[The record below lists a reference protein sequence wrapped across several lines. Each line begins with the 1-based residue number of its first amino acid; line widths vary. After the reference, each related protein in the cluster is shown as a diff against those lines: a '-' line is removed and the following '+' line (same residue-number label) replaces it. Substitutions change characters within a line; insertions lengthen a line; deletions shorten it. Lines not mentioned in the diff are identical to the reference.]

1 MSRSFKDALTKALS
15 LNPDN
20 DLAKKIEK
28 KSIRPIMATTLTPS
42 IKSSNSQ
49 EPAKQVNIRVLA
61 KKVGKS
67 MPRRTTP
74 RYKHLQ
80 DERVPQKPLIP
91 IGPPQV
97 VLKFSGPAK
106 LEWEPIR
113 DQKRKL
119 RKIDLAK
126 GLHSNVSKGEG
137 LVPRPLVMGID
148 FGTSCT
154 KVVISDRNLKQ
165 AFAVP
170 FMDELGILSYLLPT
184 SLQENQSEYSLDGEG
199 ESWNDLKLSLMANQQ
214 DSVIISRVVAYLALV
229 IRYSRAWFFNNYSNQ
244 YSNSDLLWSIA
255 IGQPADHALSFE
267 SRELFSRIGNLA
279 WILSLSSESFNAH
292 NILDKWELLK
302 FKEIEVE
309 DFDCLIIPELAA
321 QIHGFVNSD
330 NFDPK
335 KPNIFLMIDI
345 GAGTLDLSI
354 FSVRIQDSGYKKFN
368 LFINSVQPHGV
379 ANFHRHRVNWWQQ
392 ELRSNEL
399 GVVAIQQ
406 LQSIKMP
413 TEFQG
418 FYPDSFLEYVS
429 QVDVDFLNGAL
440 NPDLEFDKTIERQVN
455 GCLLKSIKPD
465 SSAGRILAEKDF
477 NGMEYF
483 LCGGG
488 SRHSQF
494 KGIHKLLQQPQGWN
508 WLKLKPRVLTIPASI
523 RLEGVQNEDYDRLS
537 VAYGLSLLDFDEVT
551 QVEKMHSIRDDQ
563 ISNWNVNYVD
573 KDIC

>member
-1 MSRSFKDALTKALS
+1 MTRSFKDALTKALS
-15 LNPDN
+15 ANPDH
-20 DLAKKIEK
+20 DLAKKIER
-28 KSIRPIMATTLTPS
+28 KSITPIITASIKPS
-42 IKSSNSQ
+42 IKSNTQ
-49 EPAKQVNIRVLA
+49 EPVKQVNIRVLA
-61 KKVGKS
+61 KNVGKS
-67 MPRRTTP
+67 MARRTTP

-80 DERVPQKPLIP
+80 DERVPQKPVRP

-97 VLKFSGPAK
+97 VLKFSGQAK
-106 LEWEPIR
+106 LEWKPIR

-126 GLHSNVSKGEG
+126 ASQTNVSKGEG

-184 SLQENQSEYSLDGEG
+184 SLQENQFVYSLDGAG

-267 SRELFSRIGNLA
+267 SKELFSHIGNLA
-279 WILSLSSESFNAH
+279 WILSLSSESFTAQ
-292 NILDKWELLK
+292 NILNRWELFKL
-302 FKEIEVE
+302 KEIKVE

-354 FSVRIQDSGYKKFN
+354 FSVRILDSGFKKFN
-368 LFINSVQPHGV
+368 LFMNSVQPHGV

-392 ELRSNEL
+392 ELRQNEL
-399 GVVAIQQ
+399 GVVAVQQ

-465 SSAGRILAEKDF
+465 SFAGRILAEKDF

-508 WLKLKPRVLTIPASI
+508 WLKLKPRVLTVPSSI
-523 RLEGVQNEDYDRLS
+523 ILEGVQNEDYDRLS

>member
-1 MSRSFKDALTKALS
+1 MTRSFKDALTKALS
-15 LNPDN
+15 ANPDN
-20 DLAKKIEK
+20 DLSKKIEK
-28 KSIRPIMATTLTPS
+28 KSISSKAKSITPS

-49 EPAKQVNIRVLA
+49 EPVKQVNIRLLA

-67 MPRRTTP
+67 MPRRSTP

-80 DERVPQKPLIP
+80 DERIPQKLVRPN
-91 IGPPQV
+91 GPPQV
-97 VLKFSGPAK
+97 VLKFSGQAK
-106 LEWEPIR
+106 LEWKPIR

-126 GLHSNVSKGEG
+126 GLQTNVSRGEG

-199 ESWNDLKLSLMANQQ
+199 ESWSDLKLSLMANQQ

-229 IRYSRAWFFNNYSNQ
+229 IKYSRAWFFNNYSNQ
-244 YSNSDLLWSIA
+244 YSNSELLWSIA
-255 IGQPADHALSFE
+255 IGQPTDHALSFE

-292 NILDKWELLK
+292 NILDKWESLK

-354 FSVRIQDSGYKKFN
+354 FSVRIQDNGFKKFN

-399 GVVAIQQ
+399 GVVAVQQ

-418 FYPDSFLEYVS
+418 FYPDSFLGYVS

-440 NPDLEFDKTIERQVN
+440 NPDLEFDKTIERQVY

-465 SSAGRILAEKDF
+465 SFAGRILAEKDF

-494 KGIHKLLQQPQGWN
+494 KGIHKLLHQPQGWN
-508 WLKLKPRVLTIPASI
+508 WLKLKPRVLTVPASI

-537 VAYGLSLLDFDEVT
+537 VAYGLSLLDFDKVT
-551 QVEKMHSIRDDQ
+551 QVEKMQSIKDDQ